1 MDQNKSVISLGQ
13 PRGLEDEWWCR
24 LAGAWESSAESDLPG
39 FPGWVKGVGRV
50 KIELG
55 VGGQFLV
62 VTKHG
67 RVARISD
74 AYVQH
79 LRQDL
84 HASQDEIDKLRR
96 MEFAAV
102 EYFTIDPRTGALIAY
117 LLDSWRCV
125 ATGAGR
131 REGDTEIVAWQW
143 SVGGQGTSVRTT
155 RTVDADRLVITEDYR
170 LPDGSTMEDRACW
183 TRVR

>member
-102 EYFTIDPRTGALIAY
+102 EYFTIDPRTGALSELKAPAWGTAA
-117 LLDSWRCV
+117 SQAFWKPAV
-125 ATGAGR
+125 
-131 REGDTEIVAWQW
+131 EGFNQPFDEGLI
-143 SVGGQGTSVRTT
+143 
-155 RTVDADRLVITEDYR
+155 
-170 LPDGSTMEDRACW
+170 
-183 TRVR
+183 